1 MNIALIRRVIDET
14 RDIRALHD
22 NQSAVEG
29 SFNYLD
35 GRLADLNQW
44 GTVIEIAIIAL
55 FSILIIYCKWVVHN
69 MCVYSTVC
77 SALLDSSASPHTPS
91 SSISAPL

>member
-1 MNIALIRRVIDET
+1 MRPEIFVPCMITKALWKDPY
-14 RDIRALHD
+14 
-22 NQSAVEG
+22 
-29 SFNYLD
+29 NYLD

-77 SALLDSSASPHTPS
+77 SALLDSSASPHTS
-91 SSISAPL
+91 GSSISAPL